1 MLSKVI
7 AIAQQK
13 GGTGKTTLAVHLALA
28 FIKYHN
34 LKVAIIDTDPQGSL
48 GKWFMIR
55 TEKKISNDNLTFK
68 TASLWGAQYESK
80 TLKNDNDIVIIDT
93 PPKIESD
100 ARPSIEAADL
110 VLIPMAASHV
120 DFWATGAIVEIA
132 KKANKKILIQ
142 INRSNQRSKLITK
155 TNDFIKSL
163 NFKTASLWGAQ
174 YESKI
179 LKKDHDVII
188 IDTPPKIESDA
199 RPSIEAADLVLIPV
213 TPSHVDFWA
222 TEAIVEIA
230 KKANK
235 KILIQINRANQR
247 SKLISKTNEYIKS
260 INVSST
266 NTIIG
271 NRQIYA
277 SSMGEGKTA
286 VEKQKKSNAVEE
298 MKKLSDQILEELK

>member
-7 AIAQQK
+7 TISQQK
-13 GGTGKTTLAVHLALA
+13 GGSGKTTLAVHLALA

-80 TLKNDNDIVIIDT
+80 TLKNDHDIVIIDT

-100 ARPSIEAADL
+100 ARPSIESADL
-110 VLIPMAASHV
+110 VLIPMTASHV

-142 INRSNQRSKLITK
+142 INRSS
-155 TNDFIKSL
+155 
-163 NFKTASLWGAQ
+163 
-174 YESKI
+174 
-179 LKKDHDVII
+179 
-188 IDTPPKIESDA
+188 
-199 RPSIEAADLVLIPV
+199 
-213 TPSHVDFWA
+213 
-222 TEAIVEIA
+222 
-230 KKANK
+230 
-235 KILIQINRANQR
+235 QR
-247 SKLISKTNEYIKS
+247 SKLISKTNDFIQSLNLSATK
-260 INVSST
+260 
-266 NTIIG
+266 TIIG
-271 NRQIYA
+271 NRQIFA
-277 SSMGEGKTA
+277 ASMGEGKTA

-298 MKKLSDQILEELK
+298 IKQLSEQILSEVK

>member
-7 AIAQQK
+7 TISQQK

-55 TEKKISNDNLTFK
+55 TEKKLSNENLTFK

-80 TLKNDNDIVIIDT
+80 TLKKDHDIVIIDT

-100 ARPSIEAADL
+100 ARPSIESADL
-110 VLIPMAASHV
+110 VLIPVAASHV

-142 INRSNQRSKLITK
+142 INRSSQRSKLITK
-155 TNDFIKSL
+155 TNEFIKSL
-163 NFKTASLWGAQ
+163 NLS
-174 YESKI
+174 
-179 LKKDHDVII
+179 
-188 IDTPPKIESDA
+188 
-199 RPSIEAADLVLIPV
+199 
-213 TPSHVDFWA
+213 A
-222 TEAIVEIA
+222 T
-230 KKANK
+230 K
-235 KILIQINRANQR
+235 
-247 SKLISKTNEYIKS
+247 
-260 INVSST
+260 
-266 NTIIG
+266 TIIG
-271 NRQIYA
+271 NRQIFA
-277 SSMGEGKTA
+277 ASMGEGKTA

-298 MKKLSDQILEELK
+298 IKQLSEQILSEVK

>member
-34 LKVAIIDTDPQGSL
+34 LKVAVIDTDPQGSL

-55 TEKKISNDNLTFK
+55 TEKKLSNDNLTFK

-80 TLKNDNDIVIIDT
+80 TLKNDHDIVIIDT

-110 VLIPMAASHV
+110 VLIPMSASHV
-120 DFWATGAIVEIA
+120 DFWATGAIVDIA

-163 NFKTASLWGAQ
+163 
-174 YESKI
+174 
-179 LKKDHDVII
+179 
-188 IDTPPKIESDA
+188 
-199 RPSIEAADLVLIPV
+199 DL
-213 TPSHVDFWA
+213 
-222 TEAIVEIA
+222 
-230 KKANK
+230 
-235 KILIQINRANQR
+235 
-247 SKLISKTNEYIKS
+247 
-260 INVSST
+260 SST
-266 NTIIG
+266 QTIIG

-286 VEKQKKSNAVEE
+286 IEKQKKGIAVEE
-298 MKKLSDQILEELK
+298 MKKLSEQILLELQ

>member
-7 AIAQQK
+7 TIAQQK
-13 GGTGKTTLAVHLALA
+13 GGTGKTTLAVHLALG
-28 FIKYHN
+28 FIKYHK

-55 TEKKISNDNLTFK
+55 TEKENSNDNLTFK

-80 TLKNDNDIVIIDT
+80 ILKVDHDIVIIDT

-100 ARPSIEAADL
+100 ARPSIESADL
-110 VLIPMAASHV
+110 VLIPMSASHV

-163 NFKTASLWGAQ
+163 
-174 YESKI
+174 
-179 LKKDHDVII
+179 
-188 IDTPPKIESDA
+188 
-199 RPSIEAADLVLIPV
+199 DL
-213 TPSHVDFWA
+213 
-222 TEAIVEIA
+222 
-230 KKANK
+230 
-235 KILIQINRANQR
+235 
-247 SKLISKTNEYIKS
+247 
-260 INVSST
+260 SST
-266 NTIIG
+266 QTIIG

-286 VEKQKKSNAVEE
+286 IEKQKKGVAVEE
-298 MKKLSDQILEELK
+298 IKKLSEQILLELQ

>member
-7 AIAQQK
+7 TISQQK

-55 TEKKISNDNLTFK
+55 TEKKLSNDNLTFK

-80 TLKNDNDIVIIDT
+80 ALKKDHDIVIIDT

-100 ARPSIEAADL
+100 ARPSIESADL
-110 VLIPMAASHV
+110 VLIPIAASHV

-132 KKANKKILIQ
+132 KKANKKILVQ
-142 INRSNQRSKLITK
+142 INRSNQRSKLISK

-163 NFKTASLWGAQ
+163 
-174 YESKI
+174 
-179 LKKDHDVII
+179 
-188 IDTPPKIESDA
+188 
-199 RPSIEAADLVLIPV
+199 DL
-213 TPSHVDFWA
+213 
-222 TEAIVEIA
+222 
-230 KKANK
+230 
-235 KILIQINRANQR
+235 
-247 SKLISKTNEYIKS
+247 
-260 INVSST
+260 SST
-266 NTIIG
+266 KTIIG
-271 NRQIYA
+271 NRQIYTA
-277 SSMGEGKTA
+277 SMGEGKTA

-298 MKKLSDQILEELK
+298 IKQLSEQILSEVK

>member
-7 AIAQQK
+7 TISQQK
-13 GGTGKTTLAVHLALA
+13 GGTGKTTLAVHLAMA

-55 TEKKISNDNLTFK
+55 TEKKVSNENLTFK

-80 TLKNDNDIVIIDT
+80 TLKNDHDIVIIDT

-132 KKANKKILIQ
+132 KKANKKILAQ
-142 INRSNQRSKLITK
+142 INRSSQRSKLIDKTK
-155 TNDFIKSL
+155 DFIKSL
-163 NFKTASLWGAQ
+163 
-174 YESKI
+174 
-179 LKKDHDVII
+179 
-188 IDTPPKIESDA
+188 
-199 RPSIEAADLVLIPV
+199 DL
-213 TPSHVDFWA
+213 
-222 TEAIVEIA
+222 
-230 KKANK
+230 
-235 KILIQINRANQR
+235 Q
-247 SKLISKTNEYIKS
+247 
-260 INVSST
+260 ST
-266 NTIIG
+266 DTIIG
-271 NRQIYA
+271 NRQIYT

-286 VEKQKKSNAVEE
+286 VEKQRKGNAVDEI
-298 MKKLSDQILEELK
+298 KKLSGQILNQLN

>member
-7 AIAQQK
+7 TISQQK

-55 TEKKISNDNLTFK
+55 TEKKLSNDNLTFK

-80 TLKNDNDIVIIDT
+80 ALKKDHDIVIIDT

-100 ARPSIEAADL
+100 ARPSIESADL
-110 VLIPMAASHV
+110 VLIPVTASHV

-142 INRSNQRSKLITK
+142 INRSS
-155 TNDFIKSL
+155 
-163 NFKTASLWGAQ
+163 
-174 YESKI
+174 
-179 LKKDHDVII
+179 
-188 IDTPPKIESDA
+188 
-199 RPSIEAADLVLIPV
+199 
-213 TPSHVDFWA
+213 
-222 TEAIVEIA
+222 
-230 KKANK
+230 
-235 KILIQINRANQR
+235 QR
-247 SKLISKTNEYIKS
+247 SKLISKTNEFIKS
-260 INVSST
+260 LNLSAT
-266 NTIIG
+266 KTIIG
-271 NRQIYA
+271 NRQIFA

-298 MKKLSDQILEELK
+298 IKQLSEQILSEIK

>member
-7 AIAQQK
+7 TIAQQK
-13 GGTGKTTLAVHLALA
+13 GGTGKTTLAVHLALG
-28 FIKYHN
+28 FIKYHK
-34 LKVAIIDTDPQGSL
+34 LKVVLIDTDPQGSL

-55 TEKKISNDNLTFK
+55 TKKENSNDNLTFK

-80 TLKNDNDIVIIDT
+80 TLKNDHDIVIIDT

-110 VLIPMAASHV
+110 VLIPMSASHV

-163 NFKTASLWGAQ
+163 
-174 YESKI
+174 
-179 LKKDHDVII
+179 
-188 IDTPPKIESDA
+188 
-199 RPSIEAADLVLIPV
+199 DL
-213 TPSHVDFWA
+213 
-222 TEAIVEIA
+222 
-230 KKANK
+230 
-235 KILIQINRANQR
+235 
-247 SKLISKTNEYIKS
+247 
-260 INVSST
+260 SST
-266 NTIIG
+266 QTIIG

-286 VEKQKKSNAVEE
+286 IEKQKKGVAVEE
-298 MKKLSDQILEELK
+298 MKKLCEQILLELQ